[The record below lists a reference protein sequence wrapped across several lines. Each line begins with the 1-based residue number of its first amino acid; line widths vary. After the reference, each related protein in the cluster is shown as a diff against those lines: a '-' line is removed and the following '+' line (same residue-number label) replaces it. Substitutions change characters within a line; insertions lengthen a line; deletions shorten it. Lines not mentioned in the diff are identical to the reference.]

1 MKKTNILK
9 IYGRGEL
16 ASNVWQAVLVRVS
29 EPVEYGVGRTRYLY
43 VSAARVGRDDEVY
56 LFPADKKG
64 EVLSWLELYGSRR
77 GTLSIRRT
85 MAKAGYDVSSWPE
98 EIE

>member
-1 MKKTNILK
+1 MKKTNILR

-16 ASNVWQAVLVRVS
+16 ASNVWQAVFVRVA
-29 EPVEYGVGRTRYLY
+29 EPVEYGGGRTRYLH
-43 VSAARVGRDDEVY
+43 VSAARVGNDNEVY

-64 EVLSWLELYGSRR
+64 KVLSWLELDGSRR
-77 GTLSIRRT
+77 GTCSIRMT
-85 MAKAGYDVSSWPE
+85 MMDAGYDSSAWPE